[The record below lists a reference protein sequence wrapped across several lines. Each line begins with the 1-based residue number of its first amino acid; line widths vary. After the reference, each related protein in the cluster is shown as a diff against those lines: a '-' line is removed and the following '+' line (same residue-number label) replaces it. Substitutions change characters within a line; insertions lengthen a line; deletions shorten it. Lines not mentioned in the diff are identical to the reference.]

1 MLQNLDYMILL
12 NADISFCMVCKLWYI
27 SIRCIFKNL
36 ALKLRIY
43 NFRGVCVC
51 LCMFVYVFVRPACH
65 HPTQNT
71 FPSFPLLSYFFHY
84 SSGVRSVC
92 DCVCCLLFASI
103 PIVVDHL
110 LYLFLY
116 SIHYLSF
123 YGSYISIVFKNGSMV
138 LQRTIYDPFLR
149 AILIPNY
156 AYF

>member
-12 NADISFCMVCKLWYI
+12 DADISFCMVCKLWYI

-51 LCMFVYVFVRPACH
+51 ICPPHLPS
-65 HPTQNT
+65 PSPPSP
-71 FPSFPLLSYFFHY
+71 FPPILLLSYLFHY

-116 SIHYLSF
+116 SIHCLSF
-123 YGSYISIVFKNGSMV
+123 LRELYIYCF
-138 LQRTIYDPFLR
+138 
-149 AILIPNY
+149 
-156 AYF
+156 